1 MSDEKKKRGGY
12 RAGSGRKPELVN
24 PMMLTC
30 YIERADVEA
39 IENLGVPVLRFI
51 REAVKE
57 KLKRES

>member
-1 MSDEKKKRGGY
+1 MNDEKKKRGGY
-12 RAGSGRKPELVN
+12 REGAGRKPELVN

-30 YIERADVEA
+30 YIERTDVEA

-57 KLKRES
+57 KLQRES